1 MRREGYDFGIM
12 RGVTFPT
19 FLPARHREVTCW
31 YVSYWCFTLSLPRL
45 HWQNQNVI
53 NKEVQI
59 SFRPILKT
67 NGTMNWGSRVRTE
80 LCGSII
86 DSGVWEWKGFLN
98 FTLCLDTRQPGT
110 VFKKLDTRQWEI
122 LTNFLGIAH
131 LIPLRTQDIC
141 LQISSDRKDCLG
153 LKVEA
158 TVEFGHRVKS

>member
-1 MRREGYDFGIM
+1 MEPSHGPVRVMRREGYDFGIM

-122 LTNFLGIAH
+122 LTNFLGIAR

-141 LQISSDRKDCLG
+141 LEISSD
-153 LKVEA
+153 V
-158 TVEFGHRVKS
+158 